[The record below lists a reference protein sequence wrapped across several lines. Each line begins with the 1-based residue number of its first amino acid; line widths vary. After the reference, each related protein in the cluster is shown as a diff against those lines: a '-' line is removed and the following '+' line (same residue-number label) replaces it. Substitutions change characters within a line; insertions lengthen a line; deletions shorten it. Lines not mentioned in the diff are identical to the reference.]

1 MNHCAKHILKA
12 GWLAG
17 LLLGLTVTS
26 CTDLIF
32 DDRDGCERG
41 VYVNFVYDYNLHRS
55 DMFADHV
62 GEVTLYIFDEQGNY
76 IDSRT
81 EANDDEFQPL
91 REYGY
96 NMYLDLPDGNTA
108 SWHWHISVK
117 ATTG

>member
-32 DDRDGCERG
+32 DNRDGCERG

-55 DMFADHV
+55 DLFADHV
-62 GEVTLYIFDEQGNY
+62 GEVTLY
-76 IDSRT
+76 
-81 EANDDEFQPL
+81 A
-91 REYGY
+91 
-96 NMYLDLPDGNTA
+96 LPKPTTTSSNPCGSMATTCIWTFPTGNTA

-117 ATTG
+117 ATTREAASCVRK